1 MNNEQLAIRA
11 NLIYKMRSEGMVYRL
26 IGTHFGITGQRARW
40 IYEKRARRI
49 RIENE
54 RKAQEQ

>member
-1 MNNEQLAIRA
+1 MDNEQLATRA
-11 NLIYKMRSEGMVYRL
+11 NLIYKMRNDGMVYRL
-26 IGTHFGITGQRARW
+26 IGTHFGITEQRARW

-54 RKAQEQ
+54 RKTQEQ

>member
-11 NLIYKMRSEGMVYRL
+11 NLIYKMRNDGMVYRL

>member
-1 MNNEQLAIRA
+1 MDNEQLATRA
-11 NLIYKMRSEGMVYRL
+11 NLIYKMRNDGMVYRL

-54 RKAQEQ
+54 RKTQAQ